1 MLIKQ
6 ERLFVMLAFGLVG
19 VILLSGCVQQPP
31 SEEASVPQ
39 VKEMK
44 SATAWIDVALTDVAT
59 GNDFK
64 ISDFKGKPILLE
76 SFAVWCPTCLR
87 QQEMTK
93 KVKLR
98 EGDAIIHISLD
109 TDPNEDEARVREH
122 LQTHGF
128 DWYFAVSPIE
138 LTNALIDEFGLT
150 IVNAPSAPVLLICE
164 DQSTRLLRSGV
175 KSADELLSDVDKGC

>member
-39 VKEMK
+39 VNEMK
-44 SATAWIDVALTDVAT
+44 SETAWMNLELADVAT
-59 GNDFK
+59 GQKFK

-76 SFAVWCPTCLR
+76 SFAVWCPTCLK
-87 QQEMTK
+87 QQEMIRE
-93 KVKLR
+93 VNLR

-122 LQTHGF
+122 IETHGF
-128 DWYFAVSPIE
+128 DWYFAISPIE

-164 DQSTRLLRSGV
+164 DQSTRFLRGGV
-175 KSADELLSDVDKGC
+175 KSADELLLEIGEGC

>member
-1 MLIKQ
+1 MMKQ
-6 ERLFVMLAFGLVG
+6 RQCLAFLGFGLVALA
-19 VILLSGCVQQPP
+19 LLSSCLQQAPP
-31 SEEASVPQ
+31 DEASVRR
-39 VKEMK
+39 VEELK
-44 SATAWIDVALTDVAT
+44 SPTAWMDIELADAAT
-59 GNDFK
+59 GQRFK

-76 SFAVWCPTCLR
+76 SFAVWCPTCLK
-87 QQEMTK
+87 QQEVIRE
-93 KVKLR
+93 VKLR

-122 LQTHGF
+122 IGTHGF

-164 DQSTRLLRSGV
+164 DRSTRLLRSGV
-175 KSADELLSDVDKGC
+175 KSADELLSEVDKGC